1 MILDVVDYISSA
13 GFIGWPIIALS
24 IVLWSVLGYRWS
36 LLKLPKSFSP
46 ERIENYR
53 PDGVPSTLFEV
64 MYDDAKRLALVDG
77 TRKSFEVEMQSY
89 QYEVNR
95 GAKVVGSIVAV
106 APLMGLLGTVAGM
119 IVTFKSM
126 ESMALFSQ
134 GGGIAGGISQALIT
148 TQMGLAVAIPGVLI
162 GKFLNSRQQ
171 TFLQVIDHYRVQ
183 LEKRLDTKGESSE
196 V

>member
-1 MILDVVDYISSA
+1 MILEVFDYISSA
-13 GFIGWPIIALS
+13 GFIGWPIIGLS
-24 IVLWSVLGYRWS
+24 VVLWSVLGYRWS
-36 LLKLPKSFSP
+36 LLRLPKGFNPESVERYSP
-46 ERIENYR
+46 
-53 PDGVPSTLFEV
+53 PAQASSLFEMMV
-64 MYDDAKRLALVDG
+64 TEAMTLALETG
-77 TRKSFEVEMQSY
+77 SKKSFEIEMQGYKS
-89 QYEVNR
+89 EINR
-95 GAKVVGSIVAV
+95 GAKIVGSIVAV

-162 GKFLNSRQQ
+162 GKYLNSKQQ
-171 TFLQVIDHYRVQ
+171 TFLQVIDYYRVQ
-183 LEKRLDTKGESSE
+183 LEKRLDSVGGSHE